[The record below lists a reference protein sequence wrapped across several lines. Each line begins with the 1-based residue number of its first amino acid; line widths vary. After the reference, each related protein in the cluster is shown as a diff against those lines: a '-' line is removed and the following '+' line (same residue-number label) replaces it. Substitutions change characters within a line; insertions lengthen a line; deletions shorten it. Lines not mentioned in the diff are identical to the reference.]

1 MARAREG
8 FGGIRLLP
16 SKRYQVRIRGA
27 GGTATAG
34 STFRTKAEARAF
46 LASIRDEVEA
56 GTWRKPLPGEQPFG
70 PFAVRWF
77 ESHRTSLKETTAAK
91 YEVNLRVHILP
102 TFGHLPINQIKSIQ
116 VSEWV
121 SEQVNNGLSVGTIKQ
136 IHAVLRLAMNE
147 ACRSELIEKNP
158 CNLTRMPRNVI
169 KGPFILTIPEARLIM
184 EAAPERYY
192 SFVGIL
198 AFCGLR
204 LGEAVALKVK
214 HVDLDN
220 ARLAVEDTIT
230 KAGNK
235 IIFGVTKTYQNRSVS
250 IPTFLINSLQDHILE
265 FTDGAPD
272 SYLFTSEG
280 GTFIDGHN
288 FRHRVWAP
296 TCEALMKAGQLR
308 EMPLIKDLR
317 ASCASWVAASSGIIE
332 AAKRLG
338 HSSTSTTVKHYARAI
353 EGKDETVAKEL
364 DSAFEET
371 EFPKIEDQDVVYESA
386 S

>member
-16 SKRYQVRIRGA
+16 SKRYQVRIRSDGDS
-27 GGTATAG
+27 ATAG
-34 STFRTKAEARAF
+34 TTFRTKAEARAF
-46 LASIRDEVEA
+46 LASIRSEVEA
-56 GTWRKPLPGEQPFG
+56 GTWKKPLPGDQLFG
-70 PFAVRWF
+70 PFALRWM
-77 ESHRTSLKETTAAK
+77 ESHKSSLKETTAAK
-91 YEVNLRVHILP
+91 YEVNLRFHILP
-102 TFGHLPINQIKSIQ
+102 TFGHLPINEIKSIH

-121 SEQVNNGLSVGTIKQ
+121 SEKIRSGLAVGSMKS

-147 ACRSELIEKNP
+147 ACRSDIIERNP
-158 CNLTRMPRNVI
+158 CSLTKMPRNNI
-169 KGPFILTIPEARLIM
+169 KGPFILTIPEARSIM

-192 SFVGIL
+192 SFIGIL

-214 HVDLDN
+214 HVDLVN

-230 KAGNK
+230 KAGTK
-235 IIFGVTKTYQNRSVS
+235 TVFGVTKTYQNRSVS
-250 IPTFLINSLQDHILE
+250 IPAFLIDSLRDHIE
-265 FTDGAPD
+265 DFTNSDPD

-280 GTFIDGHN
+280 GQFIDGHN
-288 FRHRVWAP
+288 FRKRTWVS
-296 TCEALMKAGQLR
+296 TCESLVAAGHLR

-317 ASCASWVAASSGIIE
+317 ASCASWVAANSGIIE

-353 EGKDETVAKEL
+353 EGKDEVVAKEL
-364 DSAFEET
+364 DTAFVAEKNE
-371 EFPKIEDQDVVYESA
+371 KITRQIVY
-386 S
+386 